1 MKLLAP
7 LIVVAGSIGT
17 LAAAAEPAATFAG
30 PAMGTT
36 YRVTLAHDVPGVSS
50 GEIHREV
57 EAVLARID
65 RALSTWRDDSDASRL
80 NRAAAGEWID
90 VSSDLIEIVAV
101 ARRVHDGSAG
111 AFDITAA
118 PLVRLQLGSPSDTD
132 VARALERVG
141 MRHLESRASPPAV
154 RKRIDGVEIDLAG
167 IGPGYA
173 VDQIGARLVAL
184 GSTDHLVELGGEV
197 RAWGRRPDGG
207 PWRVR
212 MRQHGKAGDVIELAD
227 GTAVATSTARP
238 GRSPVDPRTGRVVV
252 GTSSSAT
259 VRGDSCAEADARAV
273 AALVLNL
280 PPAAVRDDTAP

>member
-1 MKLLAP
+1 M
-7 LIVVAGSIGT
+7 LIVAAGSAGT
-17 LAAAAEPAATFAG
+17 FSVAAEPTATFTG

-36 YRVTLAHDVPGVSS
+36 YRVTLARGVPGLTS
-50 GEIHREV
+50 GEMHREV

-90 VSSDLIEIVAV
+90 VSYDLVEVVAI
-101 ARRVHDGSAG
+101 ARRIHDESAG

-118 PLVRLQLGSPSDTD
+118 PLVRLHRGLPSHAD

-184 GSTDHLVELGGEV
+184 GSTDHVVELGGEV
-197 RAWGRRPDGG
+197 RAWGRRPDGR

-212 MRQHGKAGDVIELAD
+212 MRQNGEAGDVIELAD
-227 GTAVATSTARP
+227 GAAIATSTARP
-238 GRSPVDPRTGRVVV
+238 GRSPIDPRTGRVVA
-252 GTSSSAT
+252 GTRSSVT
-259 VRGDSCAEADARAV
+259 VRGASCAEADARAV
-273 AALVLNL
+273 ATLVIGKKKS
-280 PPAAVRDDTAP
+280 